1 MPPGTADAWQQP
13 DARHPSLGECGRS
26 DLPEGGLARGTRQL
40 MTEVRVTDPADL
52 RNDAARWFARGA
64 GFVAAGLLVYGIVQG
79 MVQASNALLLVFA
92 AFLLAAGLEPV
103 IERLRSAL
111 PLPRGAAVLITY
123 LLILVAAIG
132 VGLLV
137 VPGAI
142 DQGSALVAALPE
154 TLDRARGWT
163 SQLEPPALA
172 RGAQALIAN
181 VESALRPAPPKP
193 AAVVAASL
201 TVADAVFSIVTTL
214 TLVYF
219 WVVERSRLQRFALAF
234 LAADR
239 RPGARDAWNDI
250 EARLGGWVRG
260 QLTLMVVVGCLTGL
274 AYGLIGV
281 PSAPLLGL
289 IAGLTEAI
297 PMVGPVL
304 GAIPAVLLTVTFTP
318 EALPWVVLAYG
329 LIHLGEANI
338 LVPRIMRNAVGV
350 SPFLILVSLLVGGAL
365 GGLVGALISVPA
377 IAAIVAIL
385 ERLQDR
391 ETPVPQDAAAA
402 APPTVDAEASP
413 PDTAGADSPAAPA
426 WGITEP

>member
-1 MPPGTADAWQQP
+1 
-13 DARHPSLGECGRS
+13 
-26 DLPEGGLARGTRQL
+26 
-40 MTEVRVTDPADL
+40 MTDERATDPGDL
-52 RNDAARWFARGA
+52 RNDTARWFARGT
-64 GFVAAGLLVYGIVQG
+64 GFVAGGLLMYGIVQG
-79 MVQASNALLLVFA
+79 MVEASNALLLVFA

-103 IERLRSAL
+103 IEWLRSSL

-123 LLILVAAIG
+123 LFILFTGVG
-132 VGLLV
+132 VGLAVL
-137 VPGAI
+137 PGAI
-142 DQGSALVAALPE
+142 DQGAALAAALPE

-163 SQLEPPALA
+163 GQLEPPALA

-181 VESALRPAPPKP
+181 IETAIRPAPPKP

-219 WVVERSRLQRFALAF
+219 WVVERSRLQRFALSF
-234 LAADR
+234 LPADR

-250 EARLGGWVRG
+250 ETRLGGWVRG
-260 QLTLMVVVGCLTGL
+260 QLTLMVVVGSLTGL

-289 IAGLTEAI
+289 IAGLTEAV
-297 PMVGPVL
+297 PMVGPLL
-304 GAIPAVLLTVTFTP
+304 GAIPAVLLTATFAP
-318 EALPWVVLAYG
+318 EALPWLVLAYG

-377 IAAIVAIL
+377 IAVVVAIL

-391 ETPVPQDAAAA
+391 ETPIPQDAAAA
-402 APPTVDAEASP
+402 SP
-413 PDTAGADSPAAPA
+413 PGIDPAPSPADTTPVDSPAAPA
-426 WGITEP
+426 WGITES